1 MATLTPTLTL
11 NSADATSDQLAFS
24 VTDTLSF
31 KAPFQQ
37 ISQVIIG
44 TSATTIVAATTDV
57 IYLYVRH
64 TGTTD
69 GTTSTSE
76 TVDIKT
82 TASTITDNNTDSTP
96 VAFARLAAG
105 EWCFLPYNF
114 EGESNGVQIN
124 SSSANIQV
132 EYAFFTKM

>member
-37 ISQVIIG
+37 ISQVVIG
-44 TSATTIVAATTDV
+44 TSPTAIVGDTTDV
-57 IYLYVRH
+57 VYLYVRH

-69 GTTSTSE
+69 GTTSTDA

-82 TASTITDNNTDSTP
+82 TVSTP

-114 EGESNGVQIN
+114 AAVSNGVQIN
-124 SSSANIQV
+124 SSDGDIQV
-132 EYAFFTKM
+132 EYAFFTKA

>member
-11 NSADATSDQLAFS
+11 NSTDATSDQLAFS

-82 TASTITDNNTDSTP
+82 TVSTP

-114 EGESNGVQIN
+114 EAESNGVQIN

>member
-37 ISQVIIG
+37 ISQVVIG
-44 TSATTIVAATTDV
+44 ESATTIVAATTDV
-57 IYLYVRH
+57 VYLYVRH

-69 GTTSTSE
+69 GTTSTAA

-82 TASTITDNNTDSTP
+82 TVSTP

-114 EGESNGVQIN
+114 AAVSNGVQIN
-124 SSSANIQV
+124 SSSMWIQV
-132 EYAFFTKM
+132 EYAFFTKV

>member
-82 TASTITDNNTDSTP
+82 TVSTP

-114 EGESNGVQIN
+114 EAVSNGVQIN